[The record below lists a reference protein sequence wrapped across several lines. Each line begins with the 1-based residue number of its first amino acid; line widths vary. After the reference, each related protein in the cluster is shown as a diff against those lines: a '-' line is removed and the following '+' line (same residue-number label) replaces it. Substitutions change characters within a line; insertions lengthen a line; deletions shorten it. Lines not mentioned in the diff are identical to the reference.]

1 MNCIKHKISEIEVD
15 GLRAELS
22 VEPSFIMDYI
32 EHKVERAGDLVIVGY
47 LVDDHDVQNPL
58 EDCDGMGSIFTSHR
72 HYGRHREMQK
82 ALGLDSEWKLDL
94 YLDSVMQEAHRELM
108 HMMRTEYQ
116 PDFVAFIMECAH
128 DLDLSRDEAI
138 EYFVQDF
145 TGQHPY
151 QEASWL
157 TGKVNE
163 TIDWEILLTNAWR
176 ICRRVGKAGDPYAV
190 PLDCYEHGGQ
200 VWSLSGTG
208 TQCLFD
214 TARGAGV
221 WVPDDVLRGEL
232 DEIRRMN
239 GLDAARAKC
248 AEFARQALESYNAW
262 LSGDCYGIAVD
273 VFVLEGDCLK
283 RIDESAVWGFVGS
296 KWAEAAMSDEVMTIA
311 ASHVPM
317 AKAA

>member
-1 MNCIKHKISEIEVD
+1 MNCIKRKISEIEVD

-22 VEPSFIMDYI
+22 FEPSFIMEYV

-82 ALGLDSEWKLDL
+82 AMGLDSEWKLDL

-116 PDFVAFIMECAH
+116 SDFVAFIMECAH
-128 DLDLSRDEAI
+128 DLDMSRDEAI

-157 TGKVNE
+157 TVKVNE
-163 TIDWEILLTNAWR
+163 TTDWETLLTNAWR
-176 ICRRVGKAGDPYAV
+176 LCRKVGNAGDPYAV
-190 PLDCYEHGGQ
+190 SLDCYDHGGQ
-200 VWSLSGTG
+200 VWSLAGAG
-208 TQCLFD
+208 MQCQFD
-214 TARGAGV
+214 TARGGGV
-221 WVPDDVLRGEL
+221 WVPDDVLRDDL
-232 DEIRRMN
+232 DEIRKAN
-239 GLDAARAKC
+239 GLDAARAK
-248 AEFARQALESYNAW
+248 AVEYASQALESYNDW
-262 LSGDCYGIAVD
+262 LSGDCYGVVVD
-273 VFVLEGDCLK
+273 VFVAERDRLK
-283 RIDESAVWGFVGS
+283 RIEESSIWGHIGRR
-296 KWAEAAMSDEVMTIA
+296 WAEKAMIEEVRSISA
-311 ASHVPM
+311 CAI